1 MAIGDFVLDLAVLE
15 EAAVLDTAY
24 FGQSSLNAFMAAG
37 RPVWT
42 AVRERL
48 QHLLDAHTPDLRDN
62 AGLRDRAFVPMA
74 EVAMHLPAR
83 IGDYTDFYSS
93 KQHATNVGA
102 DVPRQGSG
110 AAA

>member
-1 MAIGDFVLDLAVLE
+1 M
-15 EAAVLDTAY
+15 LDTAY
-24 FGQSSLNAFMAAG
+24 FGQSALNAFMAAG

-48 QHLLDAHTPDLRDN
+48 QHLLDARTPDLRDN

-74 EVAMHLPAR
+74 EVTMHLPAR
-83 IGDYTDFYSS
+83 IGDYTDFYCI
-93 KQHATNVGA
+93 QTARHQRRL
-102 DVPRQGSG
+102 DVPRQGSR